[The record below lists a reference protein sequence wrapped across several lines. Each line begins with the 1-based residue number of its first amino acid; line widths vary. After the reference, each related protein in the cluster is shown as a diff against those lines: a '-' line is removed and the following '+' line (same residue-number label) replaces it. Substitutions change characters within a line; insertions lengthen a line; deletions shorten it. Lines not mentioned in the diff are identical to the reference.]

1 MVDLKEKVFEST
13 NLYEGKIINLRI
25 DKVELP
31 DGQKSSREIVENS
44 EAIAVIPYQQEKVIL
59 INQYRSAIKDELIEI
74 PAGKIELNEKPIEAA
89 RRELE
94 EETGYKAGN
103 FKKIGDFYTSPG
115 FTTEIIHLYLATD
128 LSQYS
133 QKQDAEEFI
142 EIKEFTIKEL
152 RKLVKEKKLK
162 DLKTFMASYY
172 LLNYLDADE

>member
-1 MVDLKEKVFEST
+1 MVDLKEKVFAST

-59 INQYRSAIKDELIEI
+59 INQYRSAIQKELIEV
-74 PAGKIELNEKPIEAA
+74 PAGKIEINEKAIEAA

-94 EETGYKAGN
+94 EETGYRAGN
-103 FKKIGDFYTSPG
+103 FKKIGEFYTSPG
-115 FTTEIIHLYLATD
+115 FTTEVVHLYLATD
-128 LSQYS
+128 LTQYS

-142 EIKEFTIKEL
+142 EIKEFTIDEL
-152 RKLVKEKKLK
+152 KSLVNEKKLN
-162 DLKTFMASYY
+162 DLKTFTASYY
-172 LLNYLDADE
+172 LLNYLSTDE